1 MNALTGTRMLIRL
14 ALRLDR
20 IRLPLWIGVFVV
32 VAAASAAATVA
43 LYPGAADRAAIADSV
58 NSVPAMLAL
67 YGPVYAPTAGAT
79 AVFKLGGF
87 GAALVGLLMIL
98 TVVRHTRAEEESGRL
113 ELVGAAVTGRSAALA
128 AALTV
133 VSAASLV
140 LGLVTAFGLVAAG
153 LPWAGSFAFGL
164 GWAVTGLAFGSLAA
178 VTAQLTRGAR
188 TASGLAAAAL
198 VVAYVLRAVGDA
210 TGNAWLSWLSP
221 IGWAHQLHAYAGE
234 RWWVSLLSLG
244 FAAAC
249 AGAARRLA
257 HRRDFGAGL
266 LADRAGPERADR
278 LLRGSWGLTWRL
290 NRMALGV
297 WTACFLA
304 LGVVIGNLAGGV
316 SRFLDTPKA
325 RQLIAALGGESG
337 VTDSFLAAEFAIFG
351 VLVSVYAVWVVVR
364 LGQEEHALRL
374 DPLLAGAVG
383 RARVL
388 TGYLLTAGAGSALPL
403 VAAGIGAGI
412 GNGLRSGDV
421 TGEIA
426 RLTGAAVSRLPAVW
440 VLAAL
445 AFAVFGLAPRAVAW
459 MWGVLAGFV
468 VIGDFGPLLGLPAW
482 VVDLSPFTHLPRL
495 PGAAV
500 SVTPL
505 LWLVMAAV
513 ALFLLGLTAFRGRD
527 VAT

>member
-1 MNALTGTRMLIRL
+1 MNALTGTGMLVRL
-14 ALRLDR
+14 ALRLER
-20 IRLPLWIGVFVV
+20 LRLPLWILVFTA

-43 LYPGAADRAAIADSV
+43 LYPGAADRAAIADSI

-79 AVFKLGGF
+79 AVFKLAGLGG
-87 GAALVGLLMIL
+87 ALVGLLMIL

-113 ELVGAAVTGRSAALA
+113 ELAGATVTGRSAALA
-128 AALTV
+128 AALAV

-153 LPWAGSFAFGL
+153 LPWGGSLAFGL
-164 GWAVTGLAFGSLAA
+164 GWTVTGLVFGALAA
-178 VTAQLTRGAR
+178 VTAQLTRSAR
-188 TASGLAAAAL
+188 AASGLAASVL
-198 VVAYVLRAVGDA
+198 VAAYVLRAVGDA

-221 IGWAHQLHAYAGE
+221 IGWAHQVRAYADE
-234 RWWVSLLSLG
+234 RWWVLVLPVG
-244 FAAAC
+244 FAAVC
-249 AGAARRLA
+249 AGAAWWLA
-257 HRRDFGAGL
+257 HHRDFGAGL
-266 LADRAGPERADR
+266 LADRAGPGRAGAA
-278 LLRGSWGLTWRL
+278 LRGPWGLTWRL
-290 NRMALGV
+290 NRVALGV

-351 VLVSVYAVWVVVR
+351 VLVSVYAVWVVAR
-364 LGQEEHALRL
+364 LAHEEHALRL
-374 DPLLAGAVG
+374 DPLLAGATG

-388 TGYLLTAGAGSALPL
+388 TGYLLMACAGSAVPF

-421 TGEIA
+421 IGEIA
-426 RLTGAAVSRLPAVW
+426 RLTGSAVSRLPAVW
-440 VLAAL
+440 ALAAL
-445 AFAVFGLAPRAVAW
+445 AFAVFGLAPRAVPG
-459 MWGVLAGFV
+459 MWGALAGFV

-495 PGAAV
+495 PGAAL
-500 SVTPL
+500 SVAPL
-505 LWLVMAAV
+505 LWLVLVAV
-513 ALFLLGLTAFRGRD
+513 ALFLVGLAAFRRRD
-527 VAT
+527 VAS